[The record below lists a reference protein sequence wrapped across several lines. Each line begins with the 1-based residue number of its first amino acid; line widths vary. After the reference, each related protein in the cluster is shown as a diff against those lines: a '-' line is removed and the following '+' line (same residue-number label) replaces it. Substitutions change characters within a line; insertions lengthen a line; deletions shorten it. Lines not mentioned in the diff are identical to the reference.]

1 MVAHTYIPSNLSSS
15 ERQEMILAER
25 IIIIIIEYHVLK
37 APVVGCAYVG
47 LPNILNFGL
56 VMGGLLLPHHE
67 CDLS

>member
-25 IIIIIIEYHVLK
+25 IVIIEYHVLK
-37 APVVGCAYVG
+37 ASVVGRAYVG
-47 LPNILNFGL
+47 LPDILNFGL